1 MLGFYE
7 TSGNSVNHFRAIWPE
22 NTALMFLSVIRFQLS
37 KATPL
42 QFIILIFFHQCPKH
56 SRTRSEKGILIAL
69 NWGKPELIGTR
80 RETFGWLIFL
90 CCLWAHPISALTDVE
105 LISILDQVREE
116 MDMPGVRAAVRFSDG
131 RIVRGS
137 VGLADQENDLPLD
150 NDIGMPGG
158 STGKMFVA
166 TLVML
171 LVEDGIIGLDEP
183 ASKWLGHHAWF
194 NKLPNADAILVRH
207 LLSHSSGL
215 GDYPGTFVFNRKM
228 LWRAIRQGSAYF
240 PPEELIGFVAGKTGR
255 FLPGEGYSYTDSGYL
270 VLGRLIEAATGESYY
285 DLLQERILRAE
296 QLNGVRP
303 QNVAVLPDIA
313 IGYMGGGRA
322 VKKDGRMKY
331 DPRSE
336 WTGGGL
342 VTNPTMLVEFV
353 GALAEGKIVSS
364 DSLALMINGG
374 WHDPREKSW
383 HYGFGMFVDADR
395 KALLHGGRWSGYRSR
410 VTHYIQSGITIAI
423 QTNRDGGVDLAAV
436 IRRIASTIRE

>member
-1 MLGFYE
+1 M
-7 TSGNSVNHFRAIWPE
+7 
-22 NTALMFLSVIRFQLS
+22 
-37 KATPL
+37 
-42 QFIILIFFHQCPKH
+42 
-56 SRTRSEKGILIAL
+56 
-69 NWGKPELIGTR
+69 
-80 RETFGWLIFL
+80 
-90 CCLWAHPISALTDVE
+90 
-105 LISILDQVREE
+105 
-116 MDMPGVRAAVRFSDG
+116 
-131 RIVRGS
+131 
-137 VGLADQENDLPLD
+137 
-150 NDIGMPGG
+150 
-158 STGKMFVA
+158 
-166 TLVML
+166 
-171 LVEDGIIGLDEP
+171 
-183 ASKWLGHHAWF
+183 
-194 NKLPNADAILVRH
+194 
-207 LLSHSSGL
+207 
-215 GDYPGTFVFNRKM
+215 
-228 LWRAIRQGSAYF
+228 
-240 PPEELIGFVAGKTGR
+240 
-255 FLPGEGYSYTDSGYL
+255 
-270 VLGRLIEAATGESYY
+270 
-285 DLLQERILRAE
+285 QERILRAE

-410 VTHYIQSGITIAI
+410 VTHYIQSGTTIAI